1 MEDKTKTRLLLLH
14 ACDDVISELR
24 EESHEKHVFQMLD
37 QLKLEEEQIYWHGR
51 DPFTTFNALTKA
63 HEKIYHRVYLAQL
76 DGQAIA
82 LRDLLKKHGY
92 VDGAGQSDP
101 IDAVLY
107 RTLDVLQN
115 RLTYAQ
121 VREKVIN
128 IIKNAYADQQY
139 NAYSTAY
146 MCAACRQ
153 ALSTF
158 RSTASDNDA
167 RVNDLCNDIERVL
180 DGRGIVGLVSNVI
193 EELES
198 KVTEGAKA
206 RETETPGDKSIEA
219 RHRALACHCNS
230 VLAELSN
237 HPYESQIQQ
246 MIDATKKEMSG
257 YINDKTLD
265 MSLTSLLLRNT
276 TRHELK
282 RQLPMLDGQVDECI
296 ESLYTS
302 LGTLVPDELP
312 DDLTSPFR
320 DLLRDVNTFLAERT
334 SYAELKSQVDSI
346 IKESRVA
353 FTTMECAGAY
363 IITELRKLQAKL
375 ALKDDEVDVLC
386 QRIANIL

>member
-1 MEDKTKTRLLLLH
+1 MDDKTKLLLLH
-14 ACDDVISELR
+14 ACDDLFEKMR
-24 EESHEKHVFQMLD
+24 EESHLKHVLQMLD
-37 QLKLEEEQIYWHGR
+37 QVKLEEEQIYWHGR

-63 HEKIYHRVYLAQL
+63 HEKVYHRVYLAQL

-158 RSTASDNDA
+158 RSTAFDIDA
-167 RVNDLCNDIERVL
+167 RVNDLCSDIERAL

-206 RETETPGDKSIEA
+206 RETETPGDKITET
-219 RHRALACHCNS
+219 
-230 VLAELSN
+230 E
-237 HPYESQIQQ
+237 P
-246 MIDATKKEMSG
+246 
-257 YINDKTLD
+257 LD
-265 MSLTSLLLRNT
+265 M
-276 TRHELK
+276 LK
-282 RQLPMLDGQVDECI
+282 KCHVVLDVMWRKSYAYQVQSVIDLAKQEMESDHTKEECI
-296 ESLYTS
+296 QNLLKHVINNKHGDLSTDTCVKECYKALYDKGYAHASDRSQSPVDACLRRISNFFGNVQHAGHCSLREQTLAIINESDYTS
-302 LGTLVPDELP
+302 TEKDHSCTYVV
-312 DDLTSPFR
+312 S
-320 DLLRDVNTFLAERT
+320 
-334 SYAELKSQVDSI
+334 
-346 IKESRVA
+346 
-353 FTTMECAGAY
+353 
-363 IITELRKLQAKL
+363 ELRKLQAKVVL
-375 ALKDDEVDVLC
+375 NDDQCNALRVCATKLLSN
-386 QRIANIL
+386 R